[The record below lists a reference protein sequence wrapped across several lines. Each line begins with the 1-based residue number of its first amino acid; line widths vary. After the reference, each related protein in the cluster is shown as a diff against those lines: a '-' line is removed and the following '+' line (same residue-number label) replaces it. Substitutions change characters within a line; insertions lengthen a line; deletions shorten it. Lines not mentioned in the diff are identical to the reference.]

1 MMILFDMLCIFCK
14 FWEICNSLIDIMKT
28 KMEVKLSKFSIYSG
42 DDKKKT
48 DSRIQWIFS
57 LVDKFDFLFQ
67 LVGDID
73 LIVLV
78 LQKDVFIVLYKY
90 SIQIFLQIVILF
102 FLKDDC
108 LFYVNLLIEMKK
120 VIERIE
126 YVFQLYG
133 KMFLEGYIYKFLKVS
148 LGFSF
153 FKVSF
158 RDSFYS
164 SFRFFFKIEDFI
176 QIDKSVFYNVMKFL
190 IYVMQREVFKGGVCT
205 LLIGQV
211 F

>member
-14 FWEICNSLIDIMKT
+14 LWEICNSLIDIIKT
-28 KMEVKLSKFSIYSG
+28 KMEVKLSKFLIYSG